1 MRFGLVV
8 NEIFV
13 DKNKQKSDTSTE
25 HNGVEQALTSE
36 LVVKA

>member
-25 HNGVEQALTSE
+25 LNGVESALTSE